1 MSPFYT
7 TLFILCPFDIAS
19 CLLEL
24 CEEAGWLHAVTGT
37 SSQSLVYWWV
47 TLLVCACKHIAQV
60 PMPFPFGLLGRG
72 GGKRAWSINYKN
84 NVGSEVFCP
93 TVEHN
98 NQWHS
103 GTSGSEAVQ
112 VHPVIGPAARG
123 SDVRLTGL
131 LFEGRET
138 YRDISTLLP
147 RQEVSFL
154 KVGLCSH
161 QSLELPLS
169 PATPSSAW
177 DAATTLGS
185 ENALPLVRLSAATA
199 RLALKDTSQAVR
211 KKNSHTAL
219 ALQTLL
225 WAEIHCELTKAK
237 WTTCMQLSLS
247 MTTLQ
252 NCSYPK
258 QYLQLHHSDI
268 HCSI

>member
-19 CLLEL
+19 CLSEL

-60 PMPFPFGLLGRG
+60 PMPFPFGLLGRR
-72 GGKRAWSINYKN
+72 GGKCAWSIKYKN

-161 QSLELPLS
+161 QSLEPPLS
-169 PATPSSAW
+169 PAGDP
-177 DAATTLGS
+177 
-185 ENALPLVRLSAATA
+185 
-199 RLALKDTSQAVR
+199 
-211 KKNSHTAL
+211 
-219 ALQTLL
+219 
-225 WAEIHCELTKAK
+225 
-237 WTTCMQLSLS
+237 QLSLGWGYHPWLREC
-247 MTTLQ
+247 TAFGEAQ
-252 NCSYPK
+252 RCHGQACSEGHQPSC
-258 QYLQLHHSDI
+258 QEETFSPSP
-268 HCSI
+268 CSANSSLSRNSPWTH